1 MIILITNFTKIRTL
15 LKQLNIL
22 LTVLFTLTIF
32 SQLQAAGE
40 LRRPFQ
46 GIRNLGMGNVGV
58 AMSHDENALFY
69 NPAGLAAVDTTLVNI
84 PFQAEFSNDAQTLV
98 SEASGLAGKSTS
110 EILTSYLGKEVHL
123 RIMFPNLSV
132 VIPFGFMTFGVVG
145 GTETTI
151 DFSVSNPASIQMDF
165 GMRLDQIYNAGLGFS
180 LARGK
185 WLVGFNVEQY
195 SRCDVPI
202 ATVSQATLLAGG
214 NFGDTVGTCTA
225 AKLRKGTTYGF
236 GFQQRM
242 TSFSTLRLTWGF
254 AARNVGSLK
263 FSRESG
269 ETNPVDQKP
278 EYSLGISSMLF
289 DSFVFRNFYEIDY
302 RDITYDHVEDPYC
315 NANKNSSDCNM
326 KRLHFGTEFGF
337 WPIDSTASAVAIR
350 LGWNQGYVS
359 KGLEWNPFIFFKAA
373 TIQYAEYKAETGN
386 AAGDKTELRKVIQ
399 FNLGF

>member
-1 MIILITNFTKIRTL
+1 MF
-15 LKQLNIL
+15 KQLNIL
-22 LTVLFTLTIF
+22 LTVLFTLTIV

-202 ATVSQATLLAGG
+202 ATISQAALLAGG
-214 NFGDTVGTCTA
+214 NLGDTVGTCSA
-225 AKLRKGTTYGF
+225 AKLRKGIAKNGDV
-236 GFQQRM
+236 
-242 TSFSTLRLTWGF
+242 LF
-254 AARNVGSLK
+254 AHNATVGPTAIL
-263 FSRESG
+263 
-269 ETNPVDQKP
+269 ETNEEKVILGT
-278 EYSLGISSMLF
+278 SLT
-289 DSFVFRNFYEIDY
+289 YY
-302 RDITYDHVEDPYC
+302 RC
-315 NANKNSSDCNM
+315 KKNIIYPQYLLAYMNS
-326 KRLHFGTEFGF
+326 R
-337 WPIDSTASAVAIR
+337 
-350 LGWNQGYVS
+350 
-359 KGLEWNPFIFFKAA
+359 FFKSQYEAVMRQATRNQVPITKQREFSFIIPGYEQQVKIAKASLAA
-373 TIQYAEYKAETGN
+373 QENTKIILKLNSDKIKKCNYLKHAMIAE
-386 AAGDKTELRKVIQ
+386 ELKSEAV
-399 FNLGF
+399 

>member
-151 DFSVSNPASIQMDF
+151 DFSVS
-165 GMRLDQIYNAGLGFS
+165 
-180 LARGK
+180 
-185 WLVGFNVEQY
+185 
-195 SRCDVPI
+195 
-202 ATVSQATLLAGG
+202 
-214 NFGDTVGTCTA
+214 
-225 AKLRKGTTYGF
+225 
-236 GFQQRM
+236 
-242 TSFSTLRLTWGF
+242 
-254 AARNVGSLK
+254 
-263 FSRESG
+263 
-269 ETNPVDQKP
+269 
-278 EYSLGISSMLF
+278 
-289 DSFVFRNFYEIDY
+289 
-302 RDITYDHVEDPYC
+302 
-315 NANKNSSDCNM
+315 
-326 KRLHFGTEFGF
+326 
-337 WPIDSTASAVAIR
+337 
-350 LGWNQGYVS
+350 
-359 KGLEWNPFIFFKAA
+359 
-373 TIQYAEYKAETGN
+373 
-386 AAGDKTELRKVIQ
+386 
-399 FNLGF
+399 